1 MSQTERNQTEETTRA
16 EEMENKDKNEK
27 ENEKEFGAFD
37 HQGEHEG
44 AGTQGVESE
53 GEMEDAGETE
63 ASEDPITEE
72 ERLSYRVQEL
82 EAEVKNLQD
91 QQLRR
96 VAEME
101 NIKKRMQRERI
112 QLFEQAQIGAVES
125 FLPVFDDLMRT
136 LQAMESSDTESP
148 YFEGV
153 QMIVNKF
160 NDILTEKGLTRIDE
174 TGVPFN
180 VNDHDALMRQKA
192 PDDSMESDT
201 VLQILE
207 SGYKLGDR
215 TIRHAKVI
223 VSE

>member
-160 NDILTEKGLTRIDE
+160 NDILTAKGLTRIDE

>member
-37 HQGEHEG
+37 HQGEREG

-160 NDILTEKGLTRIDE
+160 NAILTEKGLTRIDE

>member
-44 AGTQGVESE
+44 AGPKEVESK
-53 GEMEDAGETE
+53 GKMEDAGETE

>member
-44 AGTQGVESE
+44 AGTQEVESE
-53 GEMEDAGETE
+53 GKMVDAGETE